1 MNKIEMYSTYNE
13 RKSVIA
19 EKFIRTLKNKIF
31 HHMTAVSKNVYFDVL
46 DNILNKF
53 NNTVCRTIKMKP
65 IDVTFDSYAEYN
77 ENSNVIQPKFKVGYH
92 VRTSKHKIVFAKG
105 YTQNWSDDVFV
116 VSKINDTFPWIYK
129 ISDLNSEKIAGSF
142 YEKELQKTS
151 QEKFRMKKVLKIKGD
166 KCMSNGK
173 DTTIHLIVQLIKKT
187 LYKNE
192 SIFS

>member
-13 RKSVIA
+13 GKSVIA

-77 ENSNVIQPKFKVGYH
+77 ENANVIQPKFKVGYH

-151 QEKFRMKKVLKIKGD
+151 QEKFRIKKVLKIKGD

>member
-1 MNKIEMYSTYNE
+1 MNKIEMYSTYNDG
-13 RKSVIA
+13 KSVIA

-46 DNILNKF
+46 DNILNKS

-151 QEKFRMKKVLKIKGD
+151 QEKFRIKKVLKIKGD

>member
-151 QEKFRMKKVLKIKGD
+151 QEKFRIKKVLKIKGD

>member
-13 RKSVIA
+13 GKSVIA

-151 QEKFRMKKVLKIKGD
+151 QEKFRIKKVLKIKGD

-192 SIFS
+192 SKFS

>member
-13 RKSVIA
+13 GKSVIA
-19 EKFIRTLKNKIF
+19 EKFIRALKNKIF

-92 VRTSKHKIVFAKG
+92 DRTSKHKIVFAKG

-151 QEKFRMKKVLKIKGD
+151 QEKFRIKKVIKIKGD

>member
-13 RKSVIA
+13 GKSVIA

-31 HHMTAVSKNVYFDVL
+31 HHTTAVSKNVYFDVL

-151 QEKFRMKKVLKIKGD
+151 QEKFRIKKVLKIKGD

>member
-13 RKSVIA
+13 GKSVIA

-105 YTQNWSDDVFV
+105 YTQNWSDDVSV

-151 QEKFRMKKVLKIKGD
+151 QEKFRIKKVLKIKGD

>member
-1 MNKIEMYSTYNE
+1 MNKIEMYSTYNDG
-13 RKSVIA
+13 KSVIA

-151 QEKFRMKKVLKIKGD
+151 QEKFRIKKVLKIKGD

>member
-13 RKSVIA
+13 GKSVIA

-151 QEKFRMKKVLKIKGD
+151 QEKFRIKKVLKIKGD